1 MTSIDNMTEEIFKR
15 DGYVFEFESKVIS
28 KKGDLIELEST
39 AFYPGGGGQ
48 ICDTGT
54 IRGEK
59 VTEVIYENNRILH
72 RVKNN
77 NLNPGDTVWC
87 SVDWERRYD
96 LMQGHTGE
104 HLLFCS
110 LKRQDPE
117 LEITKIYI
125 SSESKYVI
133 VNHDISW
140 DKIKEAVKFANQAI
154 RDNLPVTKTLM
165 NRDDPDISTVRVKLE
180 RIEEEEI
187 SVVAIGNIDLSACSG
202 IHVMETSEL
211 EFLFVDRKVS
221 AGKDGI
227 AIHFKIGNAAKD
239 AAIELAN
246 ICLQATEEAESKPE
260 LLVRTISNIKQEIE
274 TGREMLKNA
283 SKQQL
288 AHLKPESLNGVDI
301 YSGKFSAD
309 KKILTDAAENYKS
322 KGNIAAFVSVSDSV
336 SIILA
341 SGNQNIDCKK
351 ILSEILTEFGGRGG
365 GKSDFAQGGIEDISK
380 ADAILEKMIKTI
392 KSSL

>member
-1 MTSIDNMTEEIFKR
+1 MTEEIFKR
-15 DGYVFEFESKVIS
+15 DGYVFEFESKVTS
-28 KKGDLIELEST
+28 KKDDLVELEST

-48 ICDTGT
+48 VCDTGT
-54 IRGEK
+54 IRGER
-59 VTEVIYENNRILH
+59 VTEVMYENNRILH

-77 NLNPGDTVWC
+77 NLNVGDTVWC

-125 SSESKYVI
+125 SLESKYVI
-133 VNHDISW
+133 VNRDISW
-140 DKIKEAVKFANQAI
+140 NKIKEAVKFANQAI

-165 NRDDPDISTVRVKLE
+165 DRNDPDISNVRIKLE

-187 SVVAIGNIDLSACSG
+187 SVVSIGDIDLSACSG

-221 AGKDGI
+221 AGKDGV

-246 ICLQATEEAESKPE
+246 ICLQATEETESKPE
-260 LLVRTISNIKQEIE
+260 LLVRTISNIKQEIK
-274 TGREMLKNA
+274 TSREMLKNA

-288 AHLKPESLNGVDI
+288 AHIRPESLNNVDI
-301 YSGKFSAD
+301 YSGKFYAD
-309 KKILTDAAENYKS
+309 RKILTDAAENYKS
-322 KGNIAAFVSVSDSV
+322 RGNIAAFVSISDSI

-351 ILSEILTEFGGRGG
+351 ILSEILTEFEGHGG
-365 GKSDFAQGGIEDISK
+365 GKSDFAQGGIEDVSK
-380 ADAILEKMIKTI
+380 ADAVLEKMIKTI

>member
-1 MTSIDNMTEEIFKR
+1 MTEEIFKR

>member
-1 MTSIDNMTEEIFKR
+1 MTEEIFKR

-221 AGKDGI
+221 AGKDGV

>member
-1 MTSIDNMTEEIFKR
+1 MTEEIFRR

-59 VTEVIYENNRILH
+59 VTEVMYENNRILH

-165 NRDDPDISTVRVKLE
+165 NRDDPDISNVRVKLE

-187 SVVAIGNIDLSACSG
+187 SVVSIGDIDLSACSG
-202 IHVMETSEL
+202 IHIMETSEL

-274 TGREMLKNA
+274 TNREMLKNA

-288 AHLKPESLNGVDI
+288 EHLRPESLNGVDI
-301 YSGKFSAD
+301 YSGKFYAD

-322 KGNIAAFVSVSDSV
+322 KGNIAAFVSISDSV
-336 SIILA
+336 SVILA

-365 GKSDFAQGGIEDISK
+365 GKPDFAQGGIEDVSK
-380 ADAILEKMIKTI
+380 ADSILEKMIKTI